1 MQRRYSHRHFTGH
14 GNRCRNLCRPRSRK
28 SGGGIH
34 RARHA
39 SSGALPVRLNTQVLE
54 PSSLSKTEGRFSGC
68 GVSSIGIS
76 APDSFLPGT
85 GYNNHMRSSA
95 IVVFARGSAFLLT
108 LCLLI
113 APLCS
118 SRCALASCLPSGM
131 PQQPQGS
138 CHHHAPKAR
147 STDSFSSI
155 LPGSCQTADSLLLAL
170 PAQQF
175 RLLPSLN
182 HGSRALFA
190 VLDSAYA
197 PVSISIDPP
206 RIHPPDSSPR
216 DSLSASR
223 IRSLRI

>member
-1 MQRRYSHRHFTGH
+1 M
-14 GNRCRNLCRPRSRK
+14 
-28 SGGGIH
+28 
-34 RARHA
+34 
-39 SSGALPVRLNTQVLE
+39 
-54 PSSLSKTEGRFSGC
+54 
-68 GVSSIGIS
+68 
-76 APDSFLPGT
+76 
-85 GYNNHMRSSA
+85 
-95 IVVFARGSAFLLT
+95 IVVARGSAFLLA

-118 SRCALASCLPSGM
+118 SRCALASCLPTGM

-155 LPGSCQTADSLLLAL
+155 LPVSCQTTDALLLTL
-170 PAQQF
+170 PVQQF
-175 RLLPSLN
+175 RLLPSAN
-182 HGSRALFA
+182 HGSHALFA

-197 PVSISIDPP
+197 PVSISVDPP
-206 RIHPPDSSPR
+206 RIHQPDASPG